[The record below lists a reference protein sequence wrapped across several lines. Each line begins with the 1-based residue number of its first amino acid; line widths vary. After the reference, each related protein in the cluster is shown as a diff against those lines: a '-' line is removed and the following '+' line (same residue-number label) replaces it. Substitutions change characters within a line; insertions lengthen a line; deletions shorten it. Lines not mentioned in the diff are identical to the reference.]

1 MAGMYLARLVCSDV
15 ECAEEVS
22 AETATLREL
31 QTLVCECGCALE
43 VVGWPDVAAEPLA
56 RVVLLRVRQASAAR
70 RGGGG
75 ELPDAA

>member
-1 MAGMYLARLVCSDV
+1 MASMYLARLVCSDP

-31 QTLVCECGCALE
+31 ETLVCDCGCALE